1 MKLFFKKAHF
11 ADWFIVPSVRN
22 AKGLVIAW
30 HNNIEMNLLSSN
42 VNVCHFETKMGI
54 VEVLITCVYGEVDP
68 EDKFEQWSYIANIA
82 QQVNKPW
89 ILIGDLNVNLD
100 PDEKQGGN
108 KTSSSSNL
116 S

>member
-1 MKLFFKKAHF
+1 
-11 ADWFIVPSVRN
+11 
-22 AKGLVIAW
+22 
-30 HNNIEMNLLSSN
+30 MNLLSSN
-42 VNVCHFETKMGI
+42 INVCHFETKIGLL
-54 VEVLITCVYGEVDP
+54 EVLITCVYGVVDP